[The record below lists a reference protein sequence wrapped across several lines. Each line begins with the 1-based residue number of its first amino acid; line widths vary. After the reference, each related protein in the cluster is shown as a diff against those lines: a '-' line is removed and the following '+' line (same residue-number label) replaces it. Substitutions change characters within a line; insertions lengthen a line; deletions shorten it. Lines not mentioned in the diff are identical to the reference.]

1 MLFGVYA
8 MNCRDRLCRVMR
20 CLLLALL
27 CPALLEAQPAPLPD
41 SNPWDLQR
49 LFTSPKYHWVNQ
61 SGVVHSLKYEGEI
74 YHGKATSVFAYY
86 ASPKT
91 VGMETDQK
99 TYPAIVLVHGG
110 GGKAFSEWALLWAKR
125 GYVAIAMDLAGRG
138 VDAQRLADGGPDQ
151 SHDAKF
157 QTIDGPLEDQW
168 TYHAV
173 ANVIRGH
180 SLLRSLDTV
189 DVSKTA
195 VTGISWGGYLTC
207 IVAGLDDRFQVAMP
221 VYGCG
226 FLKDNSA
233 WSESVFSKMT
243 APQVSKWHKLWDP
256 SMYIGSAQMPV
267 MFLNGTNDFAYPMD
281 SYAKTCALVRGQ
293 KNYSIQLAM
302 PHGHIFGFAEFFVFV
317 DQYCKGGIPMPT
329 VFKPMITD
337 GKVTAAVRTKTKLV
351 SARLHYTTELHSLN
365 KDRKWVTTDL
375 MLGDVG
381 ISGAGPPENATV
393 WYVDLKDERGVV
405 VSSELIVTTN

>member
-1 MLFGVYA
+1 MVLLLVML
-8 MNCRDRLCRVMR
+8 CP
-20 CLLLALL
+20 CLLSAK
-27 CPALLEAQPAPLPD
+27 PAPLPE
-41 SNPWDLQR
+41 SNPWDLQH
-49 LFTSPKYHWVNQ
+49 LFASPKYQWLDNA
-61 SGVVHSLKYEGEI
+61 GPVHSLKYEGEN

-91 VGMETDQK
+91 VGSKTDDK
-99 TYPAIVLVHGG
+99 KYPAIVLVHGG

-138 VDAQRLADGGPDQ
+138 VDAKKMIDGGPDQ
-151 SHDAKF
+151 SHAAKF
-157 QTIDGPLEDQW
+157 ETIDGPVEDQW

-180 SLLRSLDTV
+180 SLLRNLSEV

-233 WSESVFSKMT
+233 WTKSEFAKMT
-243 APQVSKWHKLWDP
+243 PTQVSKWHRLWDP
-256 SMYIGSAQMPV
+256 SMYVGAAKMPV

-281 SYAKTCALVRGQ
+281 SYAKTCALVTSN

-302 PHGHIFGFAEFFVFV
+302 RHGHIFGFPEFFAFI
-317 DQYCKGGIPMPT
+317 DQYCKGGVPMPT
-329 VFKPMITD
+329 IVKPAITD
-337 GKVTAAVRTKTKLV
+337 GIVMTTVRTQTKLV
-351 SARLHYTTELHSLN
+351 SARLHYTTQPHALKKSRE
-365 KDRKWVTTDL
+365 WVTTDL
-375 MLGDVG
+375 TIKDFQ
-381 ISGAGPPENATV
+381 IRGAAPPKDATV
-393 WYVDLKDERGVV
+393 WYLDLKDSRGLII
-405 VSSELIVTTN
+405 SSAPIVTTD

>member
-1 MLFGVYA
+1 
-8 MNCRDRLCRVMR
+8 MNGRHRLCRVTR
-20 CLLLALL
+20 FLLLALL
-27 CPALLEAQPAPLPD
+27 CPALLGAQPAPLPE
-41 SNPWDLQR
+41 SNPWDLHH
-49 LFTSPKYHWVNQ
+49 LFTAPKYQWMDQ
-61 SGVVHSLKYEGEI
+61 SGPVHSLKYEGEI

-86 ASPKT
+86 ASPIT
-91 VGMETDQK
+91 VGMETDQEK
-99 TYPAIVLVHGG
+99 YPAVVLVHGG
-110 GGKAFSEWALLWAKR
+110 GGKAFSEWAMLWAKR

-138 VDAQRLADGGPDQ
+138 VEAKRLVDGGPDQ

-157 QTIDGPLEDQW
+157 QKIDDPLEDQW

-180 SLLRSLDTV
+180 SLLRRLDEV

-233 WSESVFSKMT
+233 WTKSEFAKMT
-243 APQVSKWHKLWDP
+243 PPQVAKWHKLWDP
-256 SMYIGSAQMPV
+256 SMYIGSAKMPV
-267 MFLNGTNDFAYPMD
+267 MFLNGTNDFAYPLD
-281 SYAKTCALVRGQ
+281 SYAKTCALVTGQ

-302 PHGHIFGFAEFFVFV
+302 RHGHIFGFPEFFVFI

-329 VFKPMITD
+329 VFKPTITD
-337 GKVTAAVRTKTKLV
+337 GQMTASVRTETILV
-351 SARLHYTTELHSLN
+351 SARLHYTTEPHAAN
-365 KDRKWVTTDL
+365 KDRKWVTTNL
-375 MLGDVG
+375 RIGDVRV
-381 ISGAGPPENATV
+381 SGAAPPENATV
-393 WYVDLKDERGVV
+393 WFVDLKDARGVV
-405 VSSELIVTTN
+405 TSSELIVTTN